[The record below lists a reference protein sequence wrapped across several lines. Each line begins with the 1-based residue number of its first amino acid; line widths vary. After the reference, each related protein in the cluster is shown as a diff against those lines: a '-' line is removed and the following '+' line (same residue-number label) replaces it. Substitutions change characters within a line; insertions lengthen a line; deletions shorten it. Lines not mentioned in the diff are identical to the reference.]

1 MPLPRVAVL
10 VAGAAAVAMLAGCA
24 LPIRSHG
31 HFAALSTR
39 SAPVLGFQLDD
50 AQRTRD
56 VEVVVL
62 SQTFLWIP
70 TRTDP
75 PTLEEA
81 VQEVLRRGNGDLVVD
96 AEVDRLFFAIP
107 LLYAQEGWRVRG
119 DVIRS
124 RPRADETPEPDP
136 DPDPGADPAAAQ

>member
-1 MPLPRVAVL
+1 MRRRR
-10 VAGAAAVAMLAGCA
+10 AGLWVTAASLFAAASGCA
-24 LPIRSHG
+24 LQPVPHG
-31 HFAALSTR
+31 RFAALSTQN
-39 SAPVLGFQLDD
+39 APVLGFQM
-50 AQRTRD
+50 AGAPITRD

-81 VQEVLRRGNGDLVVD
+81 VAEALRRGNGNLLVD

-107 LLYAQEGWRVRG
+107 LLYGQEGWRVRG
-119 DVIRS
+119 DVVRS
-124 RPRADETPEPDP
+124 RPAAEAALEPAEAPER
-136 DPDPGADPAAAQ
+136 

>member
-1 MPLPRVAVL
+1 MRLHRAALFVAAASL
-10 VAGAAAVAMLAGCA
+10 VAAASGCA
-24 LPIRSHG
+24 LQTSPHG
-31 HFAALSTR
+31 RFAALSTQA
-39 SAPVLGFQLDD
+39 SPVLGFQVSG
-50 AQRTRD
+50 AQITRD

-62 SQTFLWIP
+62 SQTFFWIP

-81 VQEVLRRGNGDLVVD
+81 VAEALRRGNGNLLVD

-119 DVIRS
+119 DVVRS
-124 RPRADETPEPDP
+124 RPAADETPIPDATP
-136 DPDPGADPAAAQ
+136 DW